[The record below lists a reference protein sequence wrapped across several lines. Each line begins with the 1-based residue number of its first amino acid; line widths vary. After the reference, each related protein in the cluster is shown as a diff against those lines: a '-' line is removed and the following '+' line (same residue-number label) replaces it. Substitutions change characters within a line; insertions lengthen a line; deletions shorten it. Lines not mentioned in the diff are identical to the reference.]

1 MQTNVFYHYSGRG
14 THLEDDPR
22 LLQEIRPHVCPDD
35 VPFPAEANLDVLPK
49 TTTVVVSSGFSVP
62 DRL

>member
-1 MQTNVFYHYSGRG
+1 M
-14 THLEDDPR
+14 EDDPR